1 MRGQQNISMC
11 VILIYKILSKLHLYK
26 IETFFVSFLIN
37 KFWVFIQLYILSG
50 LKFKH
55 ISIETCEI
63 PRNLVPGTRN
73 TQRKIKNPLDCLGLD
88 YMGRHKP

>member
-11 VILIYKILSKLHLYK
+11 VILIYKMLSKLHLYK

-50 LKFKH
+50 LKFKY
-55 ISIETCEI
+55 ISIEKCEI
-63 PRNLVPGTRN
+63 TTNLVPGTLE
-73 TQRKIKNPLDCLGLD
+73 QRKIKNPLDCLGLA